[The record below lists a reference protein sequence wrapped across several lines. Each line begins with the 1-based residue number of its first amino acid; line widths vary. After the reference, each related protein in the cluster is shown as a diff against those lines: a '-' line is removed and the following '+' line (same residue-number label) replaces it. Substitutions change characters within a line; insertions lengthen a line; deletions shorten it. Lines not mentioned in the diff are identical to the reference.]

1 MNPRRFVI
9 ADIHGCARTFRRLVT
24 EVIGFGGND
33 ELYLLGDMIDRG
45 PDSKGVLDLI
55 LELRA
60 KGFRVESVRGNHEE
74 MCLHAG
80 DSFEDMVLWMANG
93 GQATL
98 ASFDADGPG
107 NIPREYRLLLA
118 SLPYYIILDDFVLV
132 HGSLNFWRSDPF
144 ADTEAMLW
152 QRDCIVDSS
161 RIGGRRLIAGH
172 TPVTREQLEASLKG
186 DRIMLDNGC
195 VFPVKPGIGSL
206 AALELNSMR
215 VWYQENIDRR

>member
-1 MNPRRFVI
+1 MRRFVI

-24 EVIGFGGND
+24 EVIGLNRED
-33 ELYLLGDMIDRG
+33 ELYLLGDLIDRG

-60 KGFRVESVRGNHEE
+60 KGFKVVSVRGNHEE

-80 DSFEDMVLWMANG
+80 DSLQDMALWLLNG

-98 ASFDADGPG
+98 ASFEADGPG
-107 NIPREYRLLLA
+107 DIPHEYRLLLA

-132 HGSLNFWRSDPF
+132 HGSLNFGRDDPF

-195 VFPVKPGIGSL
+195 VFSVKPGIGSL

-215 VWYQENIDRR
+215 VRYQENIDR

>member
-1 MNPRRFVI
+1 MRRFVVP
-9 ADIHGCARTFRRLVT
+9 DIHGCARTFRRLVR
-24 EVIGFGGND
+24 EGIGLTKD
-33 ELYLLGDMIDRG
+33 DHLYLLGDMIDRG
-45 PDSKGVLDLI
+45 PDSKGVLDFI
-55 LELRA
+55 FELRET
-60 KGFRVESVRGNHEE
+60 GFSVQGVKGNHEE

-80 DSFEDMVLWMANG
+80 DSFEDMVLWIVNG

-98 ASFDADGPG
+98 DSFDAEGPG
-107 NIPREYRLLLA
+107 DIPRVYRLFLA
-118 SLPYYIILDDFVLV
+118 SLPYYIILDDFILV
-132 HGSLNFWRSDPF
+132 HGSLNFDLADPF
-144 ADTEAMLW
+144 ADSEAMLW
-152 QRDCIVDSS
+152 QRECTVDSS

-215 VWYQENIDRR
+215 VWYQENIDRG

>member
-24 EVIGFGGND
+24 EVTGFGDED
-33 ELYLLGDMIDRG
+33 ELYLLGDLIDRG
-45 PDSKGVLDLI
+45 PDSKGVLDFI
-55 LELRA
+55 FELRA
-60 KGFRVESVRGNHEE
+60 NGFKVESVRGNHED

-80 DSFEDMVLWMANG
+80 DSRGDMDLWVANG
-93 GQATL
+93 GLATL
-98 ASFDADGPG
+98 ASFEAGGPG
-107 NIPREYRLLLA
+107 DIPREYRLLLA

-152 QRDCIVDSS
+152 QRECEVDSS

-186 DRIMLDNGC
+186 NRIMLDNGC

-215 VWYQENIDRR
+215 VWYQENIDRL